1 MNKPIIIDGIN
12 VSECKNFSCGICK
25 EENKIPRSIE
35 HFTVDCAFYPNCHYK
50 QLQQLKAENKI
61 LQEKLK
67 CTLKNNANITSL
79 RLDISDLK
87 AENEEL
93 QKENKRFAKQLIE
106 YENTI
111 TKYAETINTTKQTLE
126 IYKLRK
132 EAEELKIDNELF
144 KIFVRNQERIMHEMS
159 NNFGVL
165 LGTIA
170 KLRDKLYRI
179 YGIAKKINMG
189 RGNSQ
194 QFASEIMKIVKEDE

>member
-1 MNKPIIIDGIN
+1 MNFDEKIKSISTDALENALKQIK
-12 VSECKNFSCGICK
+12 SE
-25 EENKIPRSIE
+25 
-35 HFTVDCAFYPNCHYK
+35 
-50 QLQQLKAENKI
+50 
-61 LQEKLK
+61 
-67 CTLKNNANITSL
+67 
-79 RLDISDLK
+79 
-87 AENEEL
+87 
-93 QKENKRFAKQLIE
+93 LIE
-106 YENTI
+106 REVLKEPNMLEF
-111 TKYAETINTTKQTLE
+111 TKKLE
-126 IYKLRK
+126 KLRK

-144 KIFVRNQERIMHEMS
+144 KISVRNQERIMHEMS